1 MRPTSEQSKTCSHRA
16 RMRTN
21 EPLEFCFDLP
31 LHSLLVGAWPDHA
44 ANRMIDPSFAY
55 LAGHGTFRKLL
66 FPSLRLGYLIELA
79 HCLPDSLSPMR
90 KQHVVM
96 RSDYQQPPFR
106 SKQEVIIN
114 APLEAV
120 WSFSMDLTKIPEFH
134 PRVVKVDL
142 LSGKTFREPGASYQC
157 HLRGGKHT
165 CIEKDIEIIPLQKIV
180 TVLPEDT
187 FGISKILSDY
197 RVETTFQ
204 TLGHRSTKVEIS
216 HYYSTTTLKA
226 KLLNL
231 MAKGKIARDTQATLN
246 AAKAKIEAACRAG

>member
-1 MRPTSEQSKTCSHRA
+1 MH
-16 RMRTN
+16 
-21 EPLEFCFDLP
+21 
-31 LHSLLVGAWPDHA
+31 
-44 ANRMIDPSFAY
+44 
-55 LAGHGTFRKLL
+55 
-66 FPSLRLGYLIELA
+66 
-79 HCLPDSLSPMR
+79 
-90 KQHVVM
+90 
-96 RSDYQQPPFR
+96 PPFQ

-114 APLEAV
+114 ASLEAV

-142 LSGKTFREPGASYQC
+142 VSGKTLREPGASYRC
-157 HLRGGKHT
+157 HLSGGKHW
-165 CIEKDIEIIPLQKIV
+165 CVEKDIEIVPMQKIV

-204 TLGHRSTKVEIS
+204 TLGPRSTRVEIS

-231 MAKGKIARDTQATLN
+231 IAKGKIARETQATLN
-246 AAKAKIEAACRAG
+246 GAKATIEATCRAG